1 MTRTIGTSA
10 TAAAVALFSFFPSAA
25 ATRASVPPPL
35 VVHEWGTITTHHAPD
50 GTPQGRLNRVGFI
63 EPLADFVHQ
72 YEPPGTERRRVAP
85 LTKAATGD
93 GRPDITMRLETPVI
107 YFHPARG
114 APLPAPFDV
123 SVSFRG
129 GVLNEF
135 YPNALASVH
144 GWDGAKL
151 SESVESSLI
160 WKGVTLREH
169 AALQSTTSR
178 VWLAP
183 RAVAST
189 PVVAPDGEVEQYL
202 FYRGMANLPAVL
214 ETELTDHDLILRA
227 PAHSPW
233 LTAPS
238 APLGA
243 VWVVDIRPDRSA
255 AFRATDAM
263 TLSRGDGGHV
273 LTRVPVFNG
282 REYSPAALSKLRE
295 SMHAALVARGLYADE
310 ATAMLETW
318 KESYFGTPGLR
329 VFYVVPDAWT
339 SYYLPLSIST
349 PHTLTRVI
357 VGRIDID
364 MAAEP

>member
-1 MTRTIGTSA
+1 MIRMIGTGA
-10 TAAAVALFSFFPSAA
+10 TAAAAALFSLAPRPI
-25 ATRASVPPPL
+25 ATRAPLRPL
-35 VVHEWGTITTHHAPD
+35 VVHEWGTITTHHAAD
-50 GTPQGRLNRVGFI
+50 GTAQGRLNRVGFI

-85 LTKAATGD
+85 LIKAATGD

-107 YFHPARG
+107 YFHLARG

-135 YPNALASVH
+135 YPNASASVH

-151 SESVESSLI
+151 SENVVSSLT
-160 WKGVTLREH
+160 WKGVSLRES
-169 AALQSTTSR
+169 AALKSTASR

-189 PVVAPDGEVEQYL
+189 PVITPEGETEQYV

-214 ETELTDHDLILRA
+214 GTELTDRDLILRA
-227 PAHSPW
+227 AAHLPW
-233 LTAPS
+233 LTAPPAS
-238 APLGA
+238 LGA

-255 AFRATDAM
+255 AFRTTDAM
-263 TLSRGDGGHV
+263 TLSRGDDGHV
-273 LTRVPVFNG
+273 LARVPAFSVH
-282 REYSPAALSKLRE
+282 EYSVAALGKLRE
-295 SMHAALVARGLYADE
+295 AMHAALVARGIYADE

-318 KESYFGTPGLR
+318 KESYFGMPGLR
-329 VFYVVPDAWT
+329 VFYFVPDAWT

-357 VGRIDID
+357 VGRIDIGPT
-364 MAAEP
+364 AEP

>member
-1 MTRTIGTSA
+1 MIRMIGTSA
-10 TAAAVALFSFFPSAA
+10 TAAAVALFSLTPRPA
-25 ATRASVPPPL
+25 ATRAPVPPPL

-50 GTPQGRLNRVGFI
+50 GTAQGRLNRVGFI
-63 EPLADFVHQ
+63 EPLADFVHR
-72 YEPPGTERRRVAP
+72 YEPPGTERRPVAP
-85 LTKAATGD
+85 LIKAATGD

-135 YPNALASVH
+135 YPNASASVH
-144 GWDGAKL
+144 GWNGAKL
-151 SESVESSLI
+151 NESVQTSLI
-160 WKGVTLREH
+160 WKGVSLREH
-169 AALQSTTSR
+169 AALKSTTSR

-183 RAVAST
+183 RAVVST
-189 PVVAPDGEVEQYL
+189 PVITPEGESEQYV

-214 ETELTDHDLILRA
+214 ATELTDRDLILRA
-227 PAHSPW
+227 PAHLPW

-238 APLGA
+238 ASLGA
-243 VWVVDIRPDRSA
+243 VWVVDIRPDGSA
-255 AFRATDAM
+255 AFRTTDAV
-263 TLSRGDGGHV
+263 TLSRGDDGRV
-273 LTRVPVFNG
+273 LARMPAFSAHD
-282 REYSPAALSKLRE
+282 YSVAALPKLRE

-318 KESYFGTPGLR
+318 KESYFGTAGLR

-357 VGRIDID
+357 VGRIDINS
-364 MAAEP
+364 ATEP